1 VYTPAGAP
9 LSPQDPASVRIED
22 ELRSAGLPAL
32 PRTAWLEVN
41 LSALERNARTLRRLL
56 DSGTRLGIVVKDN
69 GYGHGAAMA
78 ARAAVAGGAE
88 YLFVATVDE
97 AYELRDAGIGAP
109 IVLLAP
115 VPGWT
120 VADVVARDLQATVTD
135 PATTMETLDAWR
147 RSSDRTPGRDLA
159 LHLEIDTGMTRGGA
173 APDAAEGL
181 ACMIRGERRV
191 QLRGLWTHLASAED
205 ASLAAAQVRQF
216 EVVRAAVAGTG
227 SPETL
232 VHVASSGGLL
242 CGTCPHYDLVRIGL
256 AYYGTPPREV
266 LESEHGRVAAAG
278 LEGALRLIARAVRIA
293 DVAAGSAVGYGGEW
307 RAERPST
314 IATLPVGYADAYQRA
329 SWPGAAVLLRGRRVP
344 IVGRVSSDAIGVDV
358 TDLAPVGM
366 DEEFVLLGA
375 QGDDAVTPA
384 ELARVRRTNEWEI
397 LIALPGR
404 LPRVFRDEGGI
415 VGVSY
420 QPASL
425 TLKQDPP

>member
-1 VYTPAGAP
+1 VHTPAGAP
-9 LSPQDPASVRIED
+9 QRPQDPASVRIED

-32 PRTAWLEVN
+32 PRTAWLEVD
-41 LSALERNARTLRRLL
+41 LSALARNARTLRRQL
-56 DSGTRLGIVVKDN
+56 DPGACLGIVVKDN

-97 AYELRDAGIGAP
+97 GYELRDAGIRVP

-135 PATTMETLDAWR
+135 PATTVETLDAWR
-147 RSSDRTPGRDLA
+147 SSRDRTPGRSLGV
-159 LHLEIDTGMTRGGA
+159 HLEIDTGMTRGGA

-181 ACMIRGERRV
+181 ARMIRGERQV

-205 ASLAAAQVRQF
+205 PALAAAQVRQF
-216 EVVRAAVAGTG
+216 EVVREAVVGTR
-227 SPETL
+227 SPQTL
-232 VHVASSGGLL
+232 VHAASSGGLL

-256 AYYGTPPREV
+256 AYYGTPQREV
-266 LESEHGRVAAAG
+266 LESEHGRCAAAD
-278 LEGALRLIARAVRIA
+278 LEGALRFIARAVRIA
-293 DVAAGSAVGYGGEW
+293 DVPVGSRVGYGGEW

-329 SWPGAAVLLRGRRVP
+329 SWPGAAALLRGQRVP
-344 IVGRVSSDAIGVDV
+344 LVGRVSSDAIGVDV

-366 DEEFVLLGA
+366 DEEFVLLGE
-375 QGDDAVTPA
+375 QGDDAITPS
-384 ELARVRRTNEWEI
+384 ELARVRHTNEWEI

-404 LPRVFRDEGGI
+404 VPRVYREEDGI
-415 VGVSY
+415 VGISH
-420 QPASL
+420 QSAGL
-425 TLKQDPP
+425 TLKRGM